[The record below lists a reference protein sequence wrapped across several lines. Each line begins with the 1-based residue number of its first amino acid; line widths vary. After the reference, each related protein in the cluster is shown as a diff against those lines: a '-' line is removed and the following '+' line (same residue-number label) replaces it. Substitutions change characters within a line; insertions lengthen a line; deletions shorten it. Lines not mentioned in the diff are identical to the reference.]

1 MRAKRV
7 DENQAKIVAHL
18 RRLNI
23 SVQHLHTIGQGCPD
37 LLLGFRNKNYLIEL
51 KDKSKPPSAKKLTPD
66 EEEFFRDWRG
76 QVNKCET
83 LEEIL
88 KVIGLCQ

>member
-7 DENQAKIVAHL
+7 DDNQKRIVEQL

-23 SVQHLHTIGQGCPD
+23 SVQHLHTVGQGCPD
-37 LLLGFRNKNYLIEL
+37 LLLGFRNKNFLIEL
-51 KDKSKPPSAKKLTPD
+51 KDEKKVASAKKLTPD
-66 EEEFFRDWRG
+66 EEKFFSQWRG
-76 QVNKCET
+76 QVTRCEN

-88 KVIGLCQ
+88 KVVGI